1 MGISV
6 VACLFNTF
14 YVSIEASKD
23 DFSDA
28 SFDMSIDVASIDTEI
43 EKRDDHL
50 RSPDFFEV
58 GKFPKITFKSTGI
71 KKAGKNRYRV
81 SGDLTRNGVPKP
93 VTMELWYRGTI
104 VNEKENSK
112 NGRAPGRKRK
122 R

>member
-1 MGISV
+1 
-6 VACLFNTF
+6 
-14 YVSIEASKD
+14 
-23 DFSDA
+23 
-28 SFDMSIDVASIDTEI
+28 MSIDVASIDTEI

-81 SGDLTRNGVPKP
+81 SGDLTMHGVTKP

-104 VNEKENSK
+104 VNEKDNRSEEHTSELQSLMRISYAVYCLKKKKKKTKHAN
-112 NGRAPGRKRK
+112 
-122 R
+122 